1 MENEKS
7 IEYFNGLL
15 NRLEEIFYHELSGC
29 ARPKSELVG
38 IDFLRS
44 KKIKGS
50 TIEELV
56 NNCIKEIKESKL
68 VKDITYTI
76 HGFGILIKFQVKN
89 CIHLPKEIKIKKEG
103 IEPYCCPIANMI
115 LDQILEKLNYLTTYT
130 AEIEVHEN
138 KDECTLKCAIY
149 ESMDKIG
156 QVSDWTK
163 C

>member
-1 MENEKS
+1 MENKKS

-44 KKIKGS
+44 KRIEGDS
-50 TIEELV
+50 VEELLD
-56 NNCIKEIKESKL
+56 NCIKEIKASGIVE
-68 VKDITYTI
+68 DISYSM
-76 HGFGILIKFQVKN
+76 HGFDILIKFQVKN
-89 CIHLPKEIKIKKEG
+89 CIHLPKEIKLKKED

-115 LDQILEKLNYLTTYT
+115 LDQILEKLDYLTVYT
-130 AEIEVHEN
+130 AGIEVHDD
-138 KDECTLKCAIY
+138 KQECTLKCAVY
-149 ESMDKIG
+149 KSMDTIG
-156 QVSDWTK
+156 QVTDWTK